1 MENTEDWRKKKKTLK
16 TEKIFSKM
24 KKKKKILM
32 GQDKQQTSNSKKGV
46 CRWEDRVY
54 KFIQSQHRQRKRKE
68 M

>member
-24 KKKKKILM
+24 KKKKILM